1 MKKRTKIV
9 LTIGIVSGAVILL
22 GRVYAQRV
30 FVTWLA
36 FHDVAP
42 SEDAVKEAVDRAADP
57 VGAVRRLWD
66 SNRVVARKEAV
77 NYLRHH
83 ALPGSRL
90 WPATRDIVLAAARCG
105 DQEAQESALAVL
117 ERVQDPQA
125 LEIATGWLRDIDPET
140 RQFALLFLHRLND
153 KKFASLYMQML
164 DDNDAKV
171 VDLASAAL
179 SDLTDQDF
187 GIRYD
192 ADHTSTTQPSFV
204 AGVAAWKKWW
214 GQHQAEFPP
223 APTAMGE
230 WALGPGV
237 QARGF
242 ALKDMDGKIV
252 RLSDFRGKCVLI
264 NFWATW
270 CGSCVHEIP
279 DLVELQ
285 RRRPELVILG
295 VAVDADPHD
304 DDDEPKGSEDAL
316 TRIKRYAAQKQI
328 NYRVLVDHDA
338 EALAPYAGGD
348 LPVSILVD
356 PQGMVRRRMI
366 GPRPL
371 VAWEALADS
380 LKSPDVSRMVA
391 SRSQSMH

>member
-1 MKKRTKIV
+1 MTRRTKIAV
-9 LTIGIVSGAVILL
+9 TLGLLTAAVILL
-22 GRVYAQRV
+22 GRSYAQRV
-30 FVTWLA
+30 FLTWLA

-42 SEDAVKEAVDRAADP
+42 SEDAVKVAVDHANDP
-57 VGAVRRLWD
+57 TAAVRRLWD
-66 SNRVVARKEAV
+66 SGRIVARKEAI

-83 ALPGSRL
+83 ATIDSAL
-90 WPATRDIVLAAARCG
+90 WPATRDIVLAASRSG

-117 ERVQDPQA
+117 DRTHDPQA
-125 LEIATGWLRDIDPET
+125 VEVAAGWLRDTDPET
-140 RQFALLFLHRLND
+140 RQFGLLFLQRRHD
-153 KKFASLYMQML
+153 KHFASIYMQML
-164 DDNDAKV
+164 DDTDAKV

-192 ADHTSTTQPSFV
+192 ADHISTTQPSFV
-204 AGVAAWKKWW
+204 AGVTAWKKWW
-214 GQHQAEFPP
+214 ERHRAEFPA
-223 APTAMGE
+223 APPDSA
-230 WALGPGV
+230 ASVLGPGV
-237 QARGF
+237 SASDF
-242 ALKDMDGKIV
+242 ALTDLNGNKV
-252 RLSDFRGKCVLI
+252 RLGDFRGKSVLI

-304 DDDEPKGSEDAL
+304 DDDEPKGNEDAL

-328 NYRVLVDHDA
+328 NYRVLIDHDA

-348 LPVSILVD
+348 LPVSILID

-380 LKSPDVSRMVA
+380 LKPADPGMSMAVSR
-391 SRSQSMH
+391 H